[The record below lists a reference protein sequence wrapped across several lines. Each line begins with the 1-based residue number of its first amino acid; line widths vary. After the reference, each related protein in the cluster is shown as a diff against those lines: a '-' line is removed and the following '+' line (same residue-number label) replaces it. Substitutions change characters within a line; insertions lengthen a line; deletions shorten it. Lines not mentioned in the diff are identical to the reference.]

1 MNKEVSKP
9 RVWLLTCGNR
19 AGTTA
24 VDASAA
30 GILDAE
36 SNTGDPI
43 GDEEDQ
49 AKAECR

>member
-24 VDASAA
+24 VDAASA

-36 SNTGDPI
+36 LDGGDPI
-43 GDEEDQ
+43 GEETDQ
-49 AKAECR
+49 AKTECS